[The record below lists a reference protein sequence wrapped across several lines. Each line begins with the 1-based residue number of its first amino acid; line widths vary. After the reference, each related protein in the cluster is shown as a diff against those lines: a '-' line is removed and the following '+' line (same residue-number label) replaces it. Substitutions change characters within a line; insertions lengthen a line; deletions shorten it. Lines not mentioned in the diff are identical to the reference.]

1 MKHTESDLGDGE
13 DVPLVPDEVP
23 HTLQSGRP
31 DRLAGGGER
40 NPQTHED
47 LPHPHPV
54 VGALPPTLRLLQ
66 QPGEGLQVVD
76 LKSDGQTD
84 STISPQTPAGGCPRT
99 FFPSLGPECRRQ
111 MFTRTSLTFSAT
123 VFFPSRTTFSL
134 RPGTNHLYSH
144 KVQIMFCK
152 AFYQNLII
160 IRKSDLENL
169 SV

>member
-54 VGALPPTLRLLQ
+54 VGALPSTLRLLQ

-84 STISPQTPAGGCPRT
+84 ITIKFPDAGWRLSTYLLPIIGSRVSPAN
-99 FFPSLGPECRRQ
+99 
-111 MFTRTSLTFSAT
+111 
-123 VFFPSRTTFSL
+123 V
-134 RPGTNHLYSH
+134 
-144 KVQIMFCK
+144 
-152 AFYQNLII
+152 YQNLSHVLCYCLLPIQNNLLVEAWN
-160 IRKSDLENL
+160 KSSLQSQSTDHVL
-169 SV
+169 